1 MASPEIEVIRSARRT
16 RTAQA
21 RLVGEKIEVRIPDR
35 MSKVEEAKVVAEL
48 VAKVRQKSVS
58 RHSSDDDLQIRAEQL
73 NREVLGG
80 RARIGSIR
88 FVENQRQ
95 RWGSCSTATADIRI
109 SDRLRAVPDY
119 VLDAVIVHELT
130 HTFVSGG
137 HSTEFWEWADRTP
150 QAERA
155 KGYLE
160 AYQRFG

>member
-1 MASPEIEVIRSARRT
+1 MTTPEIEVIRSTRRT

-21 RLVGEKIEVRIPDR
+21 RLVGERIEVRIPAR
-35 MSKVEEAKVVAEL
+35 MSQTEEAKVVAEL
-48 VAKVRQKSVS
+48 VAKVRHKTTSG
-58 RHSSDDDLQIRAEQL
+58 RTSDAELLARAEEL
-73 NREVLGG
+73 NQQVLAG

-88 FVENQRQ
+88 FVANQRH

-109 SDRLRAVPDY
+109 SDRLREVPGY

-130 HTFVSGG
+130 HTFISDG
-137 HSTEFWEWADRTP
+137 HSAEFWEWADRTP
-150 QAERA
+150 RAERA